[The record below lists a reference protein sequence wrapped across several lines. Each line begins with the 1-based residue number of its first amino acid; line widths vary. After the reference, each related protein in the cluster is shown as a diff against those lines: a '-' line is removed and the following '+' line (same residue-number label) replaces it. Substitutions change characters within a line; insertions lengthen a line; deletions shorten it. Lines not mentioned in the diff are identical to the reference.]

1 MSYVNFSALGDAPA
15 PCFGNV
21 FGFGDAPAPK
31 KKEQKNEIS
40 REFDCMLVPEV
51 FGGGR
56 PAQHVLQARQ
66 GGV

>member
-1 MSYVNFSALGDAPA
+1 MPQRHALVTFSALGDAPA
-15 PCFGNV
+15 PT
-21 FGFGDAPAPK
+21 
-31 KKEQKNEIS
+31 KKEKKSEIS